1 MITDIDRRFMALA
14 IGLGTRGLGHVW
26 PNPAVGAVIV
36 KSGRIVGRGWTQPGG
51 RPHAETMALAQA
63 GELARG
69 ATAYVSLEPCAH
81 HGKTPPCA
89 EALVAAGVVRVVT
102 SIEDPD
108 SRVSGRG
115 HAMLRAAGIAV
126 ETGVMAV
133 EAERAQRG
141 FLSRIRTGR
150 PMLTLKLAMSLD
162 GRIATA
168 SGESQWITGPEA
180 RRMVHAL
187 RSRHD
192 AVMIGAGT
200 ARADDPLLTVRDF
213 GQIRQPVRIVTA
225 RTLEIPLDGQ
235 LARTARNIPLWLLHG
250 PLASPERRAAWE
262 SCGARLVP
270 CDEHE
275 GGLDMAS
282 AMSLLGSEGLTRIF
296 CEGGGHL
303 AAALLRAD
311 LADELA
317 IFGAGLTLGSDGRA
331 GVGPMLIDQLA
342 DARRF
347 ICRESRPVGPDIY
360 SYWDRP

>member
-1 MITDIDRRFMALA
+1 MTTEGDRRFMALA
-14 IGLGTRGLGHVW
+14 IGLGARGLGQVW

-36 KSGRIVGRGWTQPGG
+36 NSGRIVGRGWTQPGG
-51 RPHAETMALAQA
+51 RPHAEPMALAQA

-89 EALVAAGVVRVVT
+89 EALIAAGVARVVT
-102 SIEDPD
+102 SVEDPD

-115 HAMLRAAGIAV
+115 HAMLRAAGIVV
-126 ETGVMAV
+126 ETGVMAA
-133 EAERAQRG
+133 EAERVQRG
-141 FLSRIRTGR
+141 FLSRIRAGR
-150 PMLTLKLAMSLD
+150 PMLTLKLAVSLD

-200 ARADDPLLTVRDF
+200 ARADDPMLTVRDF
-213 GQIRQPVRIVTA
+213 GQVRQPVRIVTA

-235 LARTARNIPLWLLHG
+235 LARTAREIPLWLLHG
-250 PLASPERRAAWE
+250 PLASPERRAAWA
-262 SCGARLVP
+262 SCGARLIP

-275 GGLDMAS
+275 GGLDMSS
-282 AMSLLGSEGLTRIF
+282 ALTLLGAEGLTRIF

-317 IFGAGLTLGSDGRA
+317 IFTAGMTLGSDARA
-331 GVGPMLIDQLA
+331 GAGPMLLTHLSE
-342 DARRF
+342 ARRF
-347 ICRESRPVGPDIY
+347 RCRESRLVGQDIY
-360 SYWDRP
+360 SHWDRL